1 MTKFKLIK
9 YIISCEEKQEKSD
22 AASAASL
29 LWFVWRLA
37 FAEKFTHSTA
47 NDERPTANELFF
59 HFFHGQADAAA
70 GGIDADD
77 FGFYDVAG
85 VDDVCRVAEGVT
97 AQLGAVHQAR
107 CL

>member
-1 MTKFKLIK
+1 MKPITTGFVSIFYFQKCQRWE

-47 NDERPTANELFF
+47 NDERPTAN
-59 HFFHGQADAAA
+59 
-70 GGIDADD
+70 
-77 FGFYDVAG
+77 GFYLKYSTPDLKIG
-85 VDDVCRVAEGVT
+85 
-97 AQLGAVHQAR
+97 
-107 CL
+107 

>member
-1 MTKFKLIK
+1 MRQPLF
-9 YIISCEEKQEKSD
+9 S
-22 AASAASL
+22 
-29 LWFVWRLA
+29 
-37 FAEKFTHSTA
+37 HSF
-47 NDERPTANELFF
+47 L